1 MNRLELIKH
10 LNAWYRQYNI
20 DYYSCYL
27 THGGAL
33 LMQGVI
39 KDTADIDLKVSDKV
53 WKLFDQGGF
62 EKTILTA
69 KGDLPETETIKVT
82 DHIDIQ
88 CFDSLHNFADL
99 DFDRG
104 IAYRNLQSTLRDYK
118 MLGRPKDIARIQ
130 IIEDY
135 IKNGSQ

>member
-1 MNRLELIKH
+1 MTRLELIKH
-10 LNAWYRQYNI
+10 INAWYREYNI

-33 LMQGVI
+33 IMQGVI
-39 KDTADIDLKVSDKV
+39 KDTADIDLKVPENI
-53 WKLFDQGGF
+53 WKLFDNGKF
-62 EKTILTA
+62 EKTLLSA
-69 KGDLPETETIKVT
+69 KGEIPETETIRVT

-88 CFDSLHNFADL
+88 RFDTLHNFADL

-118 MLGRPKDIARIQ
+118 LLARPKDLVRIQ

-135 IKNGSQ
+135 IKTGSQ